1 MTALHYAVRPA
12 RSLLAVWLR
21 LADAASIAGGLALA
35 IPFLPIDP
43 LRLTAASMAAILIY
57 FVLTEVTGVYRD
69 WRGTQL
75 EREAACVVGAWA
87 GAVVVLLSVAF
98 LTRYT
103 DLAGRKGF
111 CLWFLAAPT
120 FMAAHRTLLRRLQ
133 SFLQAGG
140 WKVKN
145 YAIVGVNELGIQL
158 ARNIEQSP
166 GLGLRLVGYFDD
178 RDENRTV
185 PLPED
190 VGERLGSIAQLVQK
204 TRRGEIDCI
213 YVAFPL
219 RAEERIRSVLHE
231 LGDTTAS
238 VYIVPDFFVFQ
249 MLHSRWTNIGGLP
262 VVSIYET
269 PFYGADGVLKR
280 AFDLAATCILLAAMA
295 VPLAVIALLVKR
307 SSRGPVFFRQ
317 RRYGMDG
324 REFRV
329 WKFRTMTV
337 CEDGPQVTQARQG
350 DQRVTRIGAFLR
362 RTSLDELPQ
371 LFNVIEGTMS
381 LVGPR
386 PHAAAHN
393 EQYRSL
399 ISGYMLRHKVKP
411 GLTGLAQV
419 RGWRGETDTLEKMQ
433 KRIECD
439 HEYIREWSLWLDI
452 KILAQ
457 TPWVVLRGKNA
468 Y

>member
-1 MTALHYAVRPA
+1 MTALYYAVRPA
-12 RSLLAVWLR
+12 RSLLDAWLR
-21 LADAASIAGGLALA
+21 LADAASIAAGVALA
-35 IPFLPIDP
+35 IPYLPIDS
-43 LRLTAASMAAILIY
+43 LRLTAAATVAVLIY
-57 FVLTEVTGVYRD
+57 FVLAEVTSVYRD
-69 WRGTQL
+69 WRGAQL
-75 EREAACVVGAWA
+75 QREAACVAVTWGA
-87 GAVVVLLSVAF
+87 AVILLLSLAF
-98 LTRYT
+98 LTRYS

-111 CLWFLAAPT
+111 CLWFAAAP
-120 FMAAHRTLLRRLQ
+120 MLMIAHRLLLRRVQ
-133 SFLQAGG
+133 TFLQAGG

-166 GLGLRLVGYFDD
+166 GLGLRMVGYFDD
-178 RDENRTV
+178 RDEDRTV

-190 VGERLGSIAQLVQK
+190 VGERLGTIAELVQK
-204 TRRGEIDCI
+204 ARRGEVDCI
-213 YVAFPL
+213 YVTFPL
-219 RAEERIRSVLHE
+219 RAEERIRGVLSE

-238 VYIVPDFFVFQ
+238 VYIVPDFLVFQ
-249 MLHSRWTNIGGLP
+249 LLHSRWTSIGGLP
-262 VVSIYET
+262 AVSIYET
-269 PFYGADGVLKR
+269 PFYGADGLLKR
-280 AFDLAATCILLAAMA
+280 AFDLTAGLALVAALAIPMA
-295 VPLAVIALLVKR
+295 AIALLIKR
-307 SSRGPVFFRQ
+307 SSPGPVFFRQ

-337 CEDGPQVTQARQG
+337 CEDGPQVTQAMQG
-350 DQRVTRIGAFLR
+350 DHRVTRIGAFLR

-371 LFNVIEGTMS
+371 LFNVMEGSMS

-386 PHAAAHN
+386 PHASAHN

-439 HEYIREWSLWLDI
+439 HEYIREWSLWLDA
-452 KILAQ
+452 KILLH